1 MSSSGKGQT
10 YVETPDAIGAA
21 WDYALAG
28 GRVAEPRV
36 IVEGRID
43 FDFEITLLTVRAKGR
58 RRRASRPASARRS
71 ATGR

>member
-1 MSSSGKGQT
+1 MSRRADGIA
-10 YVETPDAIGAA
+10 DA

-28 GRVAEPRV
+28 GRVEQPRV

-43 FDFEITLLTVRAKGR
+43 FDFEITLLTVRAKAATGGPR
-58 RRRASRPASARRS
+58 RSSARRS